1 MSGTHITPDISLSLL
16 CEICG
21 KNFTNQS
28 QLRLHTRLHLPI
40 EQRRTFECYVCKS
53 NFAYKKSLI
62 HHMSLHSGKT
72 IQYQCDVCQST
83 FSRSDA
89 LRRHSLIH
97 LGKLPHNCK
106 YCEKGFRTK
115 FNLKVIEIFI
125 LKYACRV
132 TSTILNRRFTK
143 ESTRGKRLLLFSLSF
158 YFYSDISYRIRLK
171 LKFHSFLALPM
182 RTLPVP
188 FCRWTKL
195 REAPQTEA

>member
-132 TSTILNRRFTK
+132 IINNFKSQVHERIHTGEKVAIIFSFILF
-143 ESTRGKRLLLFSLSF
+143 LF
-158 YFYSDISYRIRLK
+158 
-171 LKFHSFLALPM
+171 
-182 RTLPVP
+182 
-188 FCRWTKL
+188 
-195 REAPQTEA
+195 